1 MLDTHTLLW
10 TIGKSDELSSLV
22 VDYISDSGNA
32 VFVSTVSLWEISLKC
47 SIGKLVLDFEVDE
60 IPELCRQMGFC
71 LLPITP
77 VEALGCLKLPQKE
90 NHKDPFDRMLIY
102 QCISNGYTLI
112 SKDNKMKFY
121 KNDGLDCIW

>member
-1 MLDTHTLLW
+1 M
-10 TIGKSDELSSLV
+10 ELSPLMA
-22 VDYISDSGNA
+22 DYISDSRNE
-32 VFVSTVSLWEISLKC
+32 VYVSAVSLWEITLKY

-60 IPELCRQMGFC
+60 IPELCSRMGFC

-77 VEALGCLKLPQKE
+77 LEALGCLKLPQKE

-102 QCISNGYTLI
+102 QCIRNRYTLI
-112 SKDNKMKFY
+112 SRDNKMKFY